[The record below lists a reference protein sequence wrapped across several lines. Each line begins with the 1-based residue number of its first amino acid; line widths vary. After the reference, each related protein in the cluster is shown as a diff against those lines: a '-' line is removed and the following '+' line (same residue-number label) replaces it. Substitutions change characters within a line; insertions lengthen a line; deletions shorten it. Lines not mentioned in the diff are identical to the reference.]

1 MAEFYLCRELS
12 RGGKFQR
19 EREREGEISR
29 KELLEREAMLE
40 L

>member
-19 EREREGEISR
+19 EREGEISR